1 MWEMNLQTLW
11 KKSRQC
17 QGLFEVRAPWPV
29 LSLTYIVLSRK
40 LWCWSQNLRTEH
52 EKVKYMWK
60 PMGVSRHPT
69 CVSKSTHVVARVHV
83 CHIWQYW
90 QLKFLL
96 RLN

>member
-1 MWEMNLQTLW
+1 
-11 KKSRQC
+11 
-17 QGLFEVRAPWPV
+17 
-29 LSLTYIVLSRK
+29 
-40 LWCWSQNLRTEH
+40 
-52 EKVKYMWK
+52 MWK

>member
-52 EKVKYMWK
+52 EKVK
-60 PMGVSRHPT
+60 
-69 CVSKSTHVVARVHV
+69 
-83 CHIWQYW
+83 
-90 QLKFLL
+90 
-96 RLN
+96 